1 MATLETVATQV
12 WYLWYIASPKWE
24 LPILYGR
31 YFFLWGGG
39 SKIDQHFSIIHSF
52 LNFICLIQFQQNPTG
67 LRLPSSV
74 SSWSLCIY
82 LLWSTVIWWFPSLT
96 VKWLS
101 YCLIFKFL
109 GRGVL
114 QKRYKDHLLLL
125 SWVYGTLTSLM
136 YHTEVASQLWWHK
149 VINTNFSSTNSA
161 ITEIKQ

>member
-109 GRGVL
+109 GGGVL
-114 QKRYKDHLLLL
+114 QKKVQRPFVVVILGVWHTHISYVSHRG
-125 SWVYGTLTSLM
+125 SFSALM
-136 YHTEVASQLWWHK
+136 TQSHQHK
-149 VINTNFSSTNSA
+149 FL
-161 ITEIKQ
+161 KH